1 MGAPLPEEGALR
13 YVRNTYIISFAALFI
28 VLRRTANLNPE
39 PINLNPYFFALSS
52 SSFFSSLSFGRRT

>member
-1 MGAPLPEEGALR
+1 MGDPFLRKGLCDMCEILILFHSRRFLLFCAAPP
-13 YVRNTYIISFAALFI
+13 T
-28 VLRRTANLNPE
+28 LNPE

>member
-1 MGAPLPEEGALR
+1 MGAPFLRKGALR

-28 VLRRTANLNPE
+28 VLHRTANLNPE
-39 PINLNPYFFALSS
+39 PINLNPYFFALPS

>member
-1 MGAPLPEEGALR
+1 MGDPFLR
-13 YVRNTYIISFAALFI
+13 KGLCDMCEILILFHSRRLFI